1 MTFHGTPRADDRV
14 MAHVHESPKVMI
26 VPLIVLATG
35 AVLAGLLA
43 HQTFVGEHAADFWG
57 AAIVVLPTH
66 PALENAHHV
75 PVWVKYL
82 PLVVGIGGISTAY
95 LFYIK
100 RTDLPGKLAGKMQGL
115 YQFLLNKWYFDE
127 VYDTIF
133 VKPAFKLGRILWK
146 GGDGML
152 IDGFGPDG
160 ISNVVRVL
168 SRRVAALQTGYLYH
182 YAFAMLIGIA
192 GLVSWYIFMKGV

>member
-1 MTFHGTPRADDRV
+1 MLSAAAEVADAR
-14 MAHVHESPKVMI
+14 S
-26 VPLIVLATG
+26 
-35 AVLAGLLA
+35 
-43 HQTFVGEHAADFWG
+43 
-57 AAIVVLPTH
+57 
-66 PALENAHHV
+66 
-75 PVWVKYL
+75 
-82 PLVVGIGGISTAY
+82 
-95 LFYIK
+95 
-100 RTDLPGKLAGKMQGL
+100 
-115 YQFLLNKWYFDE
+115 FDE